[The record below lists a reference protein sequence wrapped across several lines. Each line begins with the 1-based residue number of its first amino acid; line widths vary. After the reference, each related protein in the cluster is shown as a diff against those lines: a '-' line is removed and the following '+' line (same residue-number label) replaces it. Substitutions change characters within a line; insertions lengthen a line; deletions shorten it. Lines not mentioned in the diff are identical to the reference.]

1 VDNRISFKVRGKF
14 ALFTDPVTKIGG
26 EKCTYQIPTYEA
38 LRGIARSIYWKPT
51 FIWRID
57 RVRVIN
63 QIRTQTKGVKPLN
76 YNGGNSLAFYNYLA
90 DVEYHVQ
97 AHFEWN
103 PLASEFI
110 SDRNDNK
117 HYIMLKRYLERG
129 GTRDIFLG
137 VRECQGYVEPIE
149 WSDRPEGFYK
159 DVDEISFGL
168 MFHSFLYPE
177 ESGKDE
183 LYSRFWY
190 PKMRRGEID
199 FTGYEGNLISRF
211 VRPMKG
217 TKFVS
222 KNGGTPKDF
231 DTANAEV

>member
-1 VDNRISFKVRGKF
+1 MG
-14 ALFTDPVTKIGG
+14 
-26 EKCTYQIPTYEA
+26 
-38 LRGIARSIYWKPT
+38 
-51 FIWRID
+51 
-57 RVRVIN
+57 
-63 QIRTQTKGVKPLN
+63 
-76 YNGGNSLAFYNYLA
+76 
-90 DVEYHVQ
+90 
-97 AHFEWN
+97 
-103 PLASEFI
+103 
-110 SDRNDNK
+110 
-117 HYIMLKRYLERG
+117 
-129 GTRDIFLG
+129 
-137 VRECQGYVEPIE
+137 PIE

-199 FTGYEGNLISRF
+199 FSGYEGDLISRF

-222 KNGGTPKDF
+222 KNGGTPKNF

>member
-1 VDNRISFKVRGKF
+1 M
-14 ALFTDPVTKIGG
+14 LF
-26 EKCTYQIPTYEA
+26 
-38 LRGIARSIYWKPT
+38 RS
-51 FIWRID
+51 
-57 RVRVIN
+57 
-63 QIRTQTKGVKPLN
+63 
-76 YNGGNSLAFYNYLA
+76 AFYNYLA